1 MLCAHEVRS
10 FIFSHWVPGGPLDT
24 TVSLPCLSEV
34 EEIHPGVDSHVMLDA

>member
-34 EEIHPGVDSHVMLDA
+34 EEVHPGVDSHGMFDA